1 MYGLKLHNR
10 NFVTE
15 TRRTKEKLTSAGV
28 SGSHLRQISEVV
40 ALHFE
45 VKYITLGVTGLC
57 NEVLVQ
63 KTLKKPEF
71 KLLAN
76 EHNLRQAKVMKSEQ
90 YMKHGWTNN

>member
-1 MYGLKLHNR
+1 MVSKYYRRVTQCGLKLHNR

-63 KTLKKPEF
+63 KTLKKAGIQVIG
-71 KLLAN
+71 K
-76 EHNLRQAKVMKSEQ
+76 
-90 YMKHGWTNN
+90 

>member
-1 MYGLKLHNR
+1 MKLHNR

-63 KTLKKPEF
+63 KTLKKAGIIQVIGKWTEF
-71 KLLAN
+71 EAGKVN
-76 EHNLRQAKVMKSEQ
+76 EVWAIYEAWMD
-90 YMKHGWTNN
+90 